1 MNNKQLCLNVAI
13 VLLVL
18 LCVLNRRESLGGS
31 PSSSGGVSGSGTTSG
46 GTSWSGVGSSGQAGG
61 WAGRVYGVN
70 GMLDSA
76 NALLNPPGYRLGGP
90 FRDCSPESCPHGSS
104 VPEAKLTVPG
114 RGPFPYPF

>member
-1 MNNKQLCLNVAI
+1 MKMKNKQLCIAV
-13 VLLVL
+13 VLALAVIL
-18 LCVLNRRESLGGS
+18 LLNRRELLGPG
-31 PSSSGGVSGSGTTSG
+31 SGSGTTSG

-104 VPEAKLTVPG
+104 VPEATLMVPG
-114 RGPFPYPF
+114 RGPFPYPFFCF

>member
-1 MNNKQLCLNVAI
+1 MNKRLYVSALI
-13 VLLVL
+13 LFLLV
-18 LCVLNRRESLGGS
+18 VLNRKELLSAATG
-31 PSSSGGVSGSGTTSG
+31 SGSGTTSG
-46 GTSWSGVGSSGQAGG
+46 GTSWSGIGSSGQAGG

-76 NALLNPPGYRLGGP
+76 NALLNPPGYRLGGV
-90 FRDCSPESCPHGSS
+90 FRDCSPESCPYGTS